1 LTDRRTSHLR
11 GERGEFGRLGRSRL
25 DVSPGMVVIRF
36 CGGVVILIDDRD
48 RAESVSP
55 SPRRP
60 PEASA

>member
-1 LTDRRTSHLR
+1 MLTI
-11 GERGEFGRLGRSRL
+11 
-25 DVSPGMVVIRF
+25 MF

-60 PEASA
+60 PEVTP

>member
-1 LTDRRTSHLR
+1 
-11 GERGEFGRLGRSRL
+11 
-25 DVSPGMVVIRF
+25 MVVIRF

-55 SPRRP
+55 SSRRP